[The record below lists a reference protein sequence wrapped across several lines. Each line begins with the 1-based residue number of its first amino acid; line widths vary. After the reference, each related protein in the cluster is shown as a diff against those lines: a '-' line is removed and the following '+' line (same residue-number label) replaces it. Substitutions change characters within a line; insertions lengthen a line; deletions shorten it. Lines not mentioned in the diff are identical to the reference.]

1 MKLGKMKSSFAFA
14 VGVLVGGS
22 ALCGSALAGETLFSN
37 YVFSVAPAGE
47 NGKLWAF
54 SQDNTYSGITYLS
67 FSVAKDGSI
76 VTEQTK
82 REQVSDTLTA
92 VHDGLQYSVIPDEQA
107 EYRRIP
113 AIYAGS
119 NFGYMLPMFAMNR
132 EDRYRIPAGYY
143 TIRDVKNI
151 IENPLDVSSVANN
164 VDTLKHNPMM
174 YTISGFAYD
183 SAAKRLWIARGA
195 LGLMVHDVS
204 GKKSA
209 DTTFILNF
217 EKKKLEKL
225 EDDTELDLKN
235 NPEIFDV
242 RLHPKTG
249 DLWLATAKG
258 VLKRTSDGKIS
269 TASTKL
275 DSTARVTGLWMGGE
289 PLQIIAET
297 NYKKDGNVIGG
308 LWRRYDEKDKD
319 FAKVNFLDTAGKVQK
334 KDIYDESDYTVGDV
348 AFLGKTAFVL
358 VNSVGGSTSG
368 YFKMDSLG
376 IKSWEKDD
384 DGKDKWLYGYE
395 TGATDRK
402 MRITSLTTFPLTDK
416 KMGLAIGTFGN
427 GISVS
432 ADSGASWNP
441 VLNRAR
447 LDNNL
452 GSIRMVPSVIAPGHE
467 SLVSYKVG
475 RESKVTIE
483 VFSYDMRKV
492 RTIVK
497 DAVRHADAS
506 RSSNPKEDFWD
517 GRDDHGKDCTMGV
530 YYIRVK
536 DNHGHVGWGKTMT
549 LGGSFR

>member
-1 MKLGKMKSSFAFA
+1 MKLGKMKRSFAFA

-76 VTEQTK
+76 VTEPTK

-92 VHDGLQYSVIPDEQA
+92 VHDGMQYSVIPDEQA

-113 AIYAGS
+113 AIYAGT
-119 NFGYMLPMFAMNR
+119 NLGYVLPMFAMNR
-132 EDRYRIPAGYY
+132 EDRYRVPAGYY

-151 IENPLDVSSVANN
+151 IENPVDIPTAAD
-164 VDTLKHNPMM
+164 VDTLRHNPMM

-183 SAAKRLWIARGA
+183 STAKRLWIARGA

-402 MRITSLTTFPLTDK
+402 MRITSLTTFPITDK
-416 KMGLAIGTFGN
+416 RMGLAIGTFGN

-432 ADSGASWNP
+432 ADSGASWSA

>member
-1 MKLGKMKSSFAFA
+1 MKLGKMKRSFAFA
-14 VGVLVGGS
+14 VGMLVGGS

-54 SQDNTYSGITYLS
+54 SQDNTYSGVTYLS

-358 VNSVGGSTSG
+358 VSSVGGSTSG

-452 GSIRMVPSVIAPGHE
+452 GGIRMVPSVIAPGHE

>member
-76 VTEQTK
+76 VTEPTK

-92 VHDGLQYSVIPDEQA
+92 VHDGMQYSVIPDEQA

-113 AIYAGS
+113 AIYAGT
-119 NFGYMLPMFAMNR
+119 NLGYVLPMFAMNR
-132 EDRYRIPAGYY
+132 EDRYRVPAGYY

-151 IENPLDVSSVANN
+151 IENPVDIPTAAD
-164 VDTLKHNPMM
+164 VDTLRHNPMM

-183 SAAKRLWIARGA
+183 STAKRLWIARGA

-249 DLWLATAKG
+249 ELWLATAKG
-258 VLKRTSDGKIS
+258 VLKRSSDGKIS

-275 DSTARVTGLWMGGE
+275 DSTTRVTGLWMGGE

-402 MRITSLTTFPLTDK
+402 MRITSLTVFPITDK
-416 KMGLAIGTFGN
+416 RMGLAIGTFGN

-432 ADSGASWNP
+432 ADSGASWSA